1 MGEVSKRKVI
11 NIFLNAGIAYELG
24 GDWRLVFRI
33 ASITSIGS
41 TKKLCISWMTKK
53 DEDMDKAI
61 DNFLNG

>member
-1 MGEVSKRKVI
+1 MGEVNKRKVI

-24 GDWRLVFRI
+24 GDWRLVFKL
-33 ASITSIGS
+33 ASQSSLGS